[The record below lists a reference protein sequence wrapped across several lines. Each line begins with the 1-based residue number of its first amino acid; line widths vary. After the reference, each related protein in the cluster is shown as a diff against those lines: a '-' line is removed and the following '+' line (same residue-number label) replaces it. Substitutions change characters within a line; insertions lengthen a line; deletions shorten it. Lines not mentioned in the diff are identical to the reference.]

1 LTVRNCTLP
10 WPYVRV
16 FVLRTALLWIAMHAF
31 TRSVTHSFRATLLGL
46 AFAVFFVLVDAE
58 RRNERRFLA
67 NLGVSRL
74 PIGLVVL
81 LTAVCLEILLRLI
94 SGPLIDGLRAITGR

>member
-1 LTVRNCTLP
+1 MTLH
-10 WPYVRV
+10 V
-16 FVLRTALLWIAMHAF
+16 F

-46 AFAVFFVLVDAE
+46 AFAVFIMLVDAE

-74 PIGLVVL
+74 AIGLVVL
-81 LTAVCLEILLRLI
+81 VTAIVLEVFLRLI
-94 SGPLIDGLRAITGR
+94 SEPLIAGVRLILGR

>member
-1 LTVRNCTLP
+1 MSLRIRALP
-10 WPYVRV
+10 RPYVRV
-16 FVLRTALLWIAMHAF
+16 FVLRTTLLWVTLHVF

-46 AFAVFFVLVDAE
+46 AFAVFIMLVDAE

-74 PIGLVVL
+74 AIGLVVL
-81 LTAVCLEILLRLI
+81 VTAVCLEIFLRLISEPLIAALRLI
-94 SGPLIDGLRAITGR
+94 SGR